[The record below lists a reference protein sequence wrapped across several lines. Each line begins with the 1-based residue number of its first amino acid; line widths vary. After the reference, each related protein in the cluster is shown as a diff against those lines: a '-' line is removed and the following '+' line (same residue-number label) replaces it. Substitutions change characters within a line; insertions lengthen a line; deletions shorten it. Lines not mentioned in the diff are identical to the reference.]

1 MTDSQK
7 KRMQELIKAID
18 SFVGNLSESR
28 RRLFVRRYWYAD
40 SVTEIAKDSGMLQG
54 TVSKTLERTR
64 KQLKVY
70 LTERG
75 FEV

>member
-1 MTDSQK
+1 MEGAVD
-7 KRMQELIKAID
+7 RQELIKAID
-18 SFVGNLSESR
+18 SFVGSLSESKR
-28 RRLFVRRYWYAD
+28 QLFVRRYWYAD
-40 SVTEIAKDSGMLQG
+40 SIAEIANDRGMPEG

-75 FEV
+75 FEI